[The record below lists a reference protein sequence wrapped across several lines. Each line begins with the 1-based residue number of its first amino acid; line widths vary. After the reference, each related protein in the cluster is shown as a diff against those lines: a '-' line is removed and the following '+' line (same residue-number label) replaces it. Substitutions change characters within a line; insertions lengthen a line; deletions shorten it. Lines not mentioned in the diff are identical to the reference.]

1 MQLSEEVQ
9 SLEDWIIEK
18 RRYFHRHPEL
28 SFEEKETTAYLV
40 EELKKMGLEP
50 HTYPD
55 YHGVWAALDAPKIN
69 VVAGPRMSSCDHYA
83 ASDDRLQ
90 TQ

>member
-28 SFEEKETTAYLV
+28 SFKEKETTAYLV
-40 EELKKMGLEP
+40 EELKKW
-50 HTYPD
+50 
-55 YHGVWAALDAPKIN
+55 VWSLTPTPITMEY
-69 VVAGPRMSSCDHYA
+69 G
-83 ASDDRLQ
+83 Q
-90 TQ
+90 TLWEKSPAIKP